1 MIKKIHHFIQNI
13 NNLFVTFLVFL
24 ETAIKRCFFKSI
36 FIFYDFM
43 ILNEI
48 MVRDEEHLHN
58 AILLILI
65 KHLLMFASVL
75 IQFIS
80 C

>member
-1 MIKKIHHFIQNI
+1 
-13 NNLFVTFLVFL
+13 
-24 ETAIKRCFFKSI
+24 
-36 FIFYDFM
+36 M

-48 MVRDEEHLHN
+48 MIRDKEHLHN
-58 AILLILI
+58 AILLILF
-65 KHLLMFASVL
+65 KHLLVFTSVL

>member
-1 MIKKIHHFIQNI
+1 
-13 NNLFVTFLVFL
+13 
-24 ETAIKRCFFKSI
+24 
-36 FIFYDFM
+36 M

-48 MVRDEEHLHN
+48 MIRDEEHLHN
-58 AILLILI
+58 AILLILF

-75 IQFIS
+75 SQFIS